1 MRWKPTAWRLGT
13 APPEQ
18 APGRQSRTAD
28 IEQGHCFNVLACQAA
43 ELQAGD
49 VWRKP
54 QGTGRGRFDSCLPR
68 TVLNPPKRS
77 SVGQEDRAAAHGSPA
92 LRGQRC
98 GPPGS
103 DPPAAT
109 PGTSGAGAE
118 TCAGRDH
125 WRRSSV
131 DRVDDLGAVDALQ
144 VDQGDPEIRVCK
156 LALDDHQRNALVRH
170 LDIGLCGGEEEVRE
184 LALLWEYICVK
195 TRRCDGRPM
204 NGTGGEATEVE
215 SARERARQRLMR
227 SATGGLTL
235 GEYAER
241 VRTLEQAGTDDQI
254 DVAIRGLPEEIAG
267 PPAHRMPR
275 WIIAVFGG
283 TAQRGR
289 WRLGKRVFV
298 VTAFGG
304 ATLDLSAAQ
313 AEAPESTIN
322 VVTILGGADIIAP
335 PGIAVE
341 LSGLAL
347 LAGKAD
353 KRAPGPPLPGSPVV
367 RVRAFTFLGGV
378 AIKEPQPSA
387 AGSAN

>member
-1 MRWKPTAWRLGT
+1 
-13 APPEQ
+13 
-18 APGRQSRTAD
+18 
-28 IEQGHCFNVLACQAA
+28 
-43 ELQAGD
+43 
-49 VWRKP
+49 
-54 QGTGRGRFDSCLPR
+54 
-68 TVLNPPKRS
+68 
-77 SVGQEDRAAAHGSPA
+77 
-92 LRGQRC
+92 
-98 GPPGS
+98 
-103 DPPAAT
+103 
-109 PGTSGAGAE
+109 
-118 TCAGRDH
+118 
-125 WRRSSV
+125 
-131 DRVDDLGAVDALQ
+131 
-144 VDQGDPEIRVCK
+144 
-156 LALDDHQRNALVRH
+156 
-170 LDIGLCGGEEEVRE
+170 
-184 LALLWEYICVK
+184 
-195 TRRCDGRPM
+195 
-204 NGTGGEATEVE
+204 
-215 SARERARQRLMR
+215 MR

-235 GEYAER
+235 REYAER

-283 TAQRGR
+283 TSQRGR

-298 VTAFGG
+298 VTPFGG

-367 RVRAFTFLGGV
+367 RVRAFAFLDGV